1 MQLQNVLIMEDSERS
16 GLFGEPR
23 HADEPDDICIYFL
36 NKDKQKLLFW
46 YDGNPYPL
54 LQER

>member
-23 HADEPDDICIYFL
+23 HADEPENVCICFL
-36 NKDKQKLLFW
+36 NKDKQKPLFW